1 MTAICYFRSS
11 NSCSLELLTSV
22 HWFTG
27 PPRSQGSV
35 RSEVWHLC
43 LAPAAFSIFSA
54 VSCNTGWKLEKNIVL
69 VYNGIRERESRR
81 VAEFVATLLPHSPSR
96 AEHLFLCCER
106 INKLLMWFTVWDHW
120 SIFVVER
127 PWELGCEDQ
136 EQKKNPFFW
145 AADLPSVSSASSSL
159 FPSLYDLCCLILFVF
174 AIRGKSILIYIKWW

>member
-54 VSCNTGWKLEKNIVL
+54 ASCNTDWKLEKNIVL
-69 VYNGIRERESRR
+69 VYNGIRERESHR
-81 VAEFVATLLPHSPSR
+81 VAEFVTTLQLPHSPSR
-96 AEHLFLCCER
+96 AEHLFLCCEG

-127 PWELGCEDQ
+127 PWELRCKDQ
-136 EQKKNPFFW
+136 EKK
-145 AADLPSVSSASSSL
+145 
-159 FPSLYDLCCLILFVF
+159 
-174 AIRGKSILIYIKWW
+174 KSILLSSRSPFRLFSLLISLSLSFWFMLPYFVCFCNQR

>member
-54 VSCNTGWKLEKNIVL
+54 ASCNTDWKLEKNIVL
-69 VYNGIRERESRR
+69 VYNGIRERESHR
-81 VAEFVATLLPHSPSR
+81 VAEFVTTLQLPHSPSR
-96 AEHLFLCCER
+96 AEHLFLCCEG

-127 PWELGCEDQ
+127 PWELGCKDQ
-136 EQKKNPFFW
+136 EKKKIHSLEQQISLLSLQPPHLSFPFF
-145 AADLPSVSSASSSL
+145 
-159 FPSLYDLCCLILFVF
+159 
-174 AIRGKSILIYIKWW
+174 LIYVALFCLFLQSEVRAF

>member
-54 VSCNTGWKLEKNIVL
+54 ASCNTDWKLEKNIVL

-81 VAEFVATLLPHSPSR
+81 VAEFVTTLQLPHSPSR
-96 AEHLFLCCER
+96 AERLFLCCVG
-106 INKLLMWFTVWDHW
+106 INKLLMWFTVWNHW

-127 PWELGCEDQ
+127 PWKLGCKDQ
-136 EQKKNPFFW
+136 EQKK
-145 AADLPSVSSASSSL
+145 
-159 FPSLYDLCCLILFVF
+159 
-174 AIRGKSILIYIKWW
+174 SILLSSRSPFCLFSLLVSLSLSFWCMLPYFVCFCNQR